1 MITLFSGIPG
11 SGKSYKMVADIW
23 KNRGKFFIIHNVVG
37 FKTERLEGMGFEWIK
52 YINENNITVED
63 FFSKEYQ
70 SELAQKIKEKYKRNM
85 LVVIDESHEWFD
97 RNVKNIKMWLSY
109 HRHLNQTIYLV
120 AHASR
125 NIPQTYRSFIEL
137 EYRAKSSSLLFV
149 PGVFM
154 YNRLVGGQGAGYI
167 FERKKKEIFELYK
180 SADVKGSKEIAKKS
194 LFLPVAVIAIVA
206 GITMFVTSP
215 KWIFGV
221 KNVGKKDVGVSD
233 KGQVEKVEQRA
244 NKNVSDVGNMSMS
257 DVVNVNETAE
267 RIEEKFAYVGQ
278 FNGNIVLENRK
289 NGNQYN
295 IKKIPEISSV
305 LLVDRNEACT
315 VSTKNGEMATF
326 YNYERYRGNN
336 GDPAP
341 EARHQSANEAGEVVT
356 YNKI

>member
-11 SGKSYKMVADIW
+11 SGKSYKMVAEIW

-37 FKTERLEGMGFEWIK
+37 FKTEKLEGMGFEWIK
-52 YINENNITVED
+52 YINENNLSVEE

-154 YNRLVGGQGAGYI
+154 YNRLVGSQGAGYI
-167 FERKKKEIFELYK
+167 FERKKKEIFDLYK
-180 SADVKGSKEIAKKS
+180 SADVKGAKEISKKS
-194 LFLPVAVIAIVA
+194 LFLPIALIAIAA
-206 GITMFVTSP
+206 GIIMFITSP
-215 KWIFGV
+215 SWIFGV
-221 KNVGKKDVGVSD
+221 KHIGEEKKDKVEVSVEKSEQRVKSGVSD
-233 KGQVEKVEQRA
+233 IEKMPV
-244 NKNVSDVGNMSMS
+244 VSL
-257 DVVNVNETAE
+257 VNVNEPADRVE
-267 RIEEKFAYVGQ
+267 NKYAYVGQ
-278 FNGNIVLENRK
+278 FDGQIVLENRQ

-295 IKKIPEISSV
+295 IQKIPEINNV
-305 LLVDRNEACT
+305 ILVDRNEACT
-315 VSTKNGEMATF
+315 VTTKNGEMVTL
-326 YNYERYRGNN
+326 YNYERYSGNLKE
-336 GDPAP
+336 PAS
-341 EARHQSANEAGEVVT
+341 EARQQSANGAGDIVT